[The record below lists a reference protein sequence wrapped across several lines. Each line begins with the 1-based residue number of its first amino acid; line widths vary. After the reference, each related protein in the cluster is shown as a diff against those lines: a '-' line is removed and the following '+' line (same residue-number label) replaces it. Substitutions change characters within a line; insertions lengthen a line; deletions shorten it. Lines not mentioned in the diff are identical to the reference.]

1 MSTIVLIIV
10 ALVAGVALLVGI
22 GYLLE
27 RYGVIAK
34 IKQVIGQIQEQFPA
48 FRRWLITGGIA
59 LALLIALIVVLIIIF

>member
-10 ALVAGVALLVGI
+10 GLVAGLALLIGI

-34 IKQVIGQIQEQFPA
+34 IKKIVANIQEEVPTVK
-48 FRRWLITGGIA
+48 RWLITGGIA
-59 LALLIALIVVLIIIF
+59 LALLIGLIVLLIIIF

>member
-10 ALVAGVALLVGI
+10 GLVAGLALLVGI

-34 IKQVIGQIQEQFPA
+34 IKEIVANIEERVPTLK
-48 FRRWLITGGIA
+48 RWLITGGIA
-59 LALLIALIVVLIIIF
+59 LALLIGLVVILIIIF

>member
-10 ALVAGVALLVGI
+10 GLVAGLALLVGI

-34 IKQVIGQIQEQFPA
+34 IKEIFANIQEQVPTLK
-48 FRRWLITGGIA
+48 RWLITGGIA
-59 LALLIALIVVLIIIF
+59 LALLIGLIGLLIIIF

>member
-10 ALVAGVALLVGI
+10 GLVAGLALLIGI

-34 IKQVIGQIQEQFPA
+34 IKEIVANIQEEVPTVK
-48 FRRWLITGGIA
+48 RWLITGGIA
-59 LALLIALIVVLIIIF
+59 LALLIGLIVLLIIIF